1 MALLQDRDRQRV
13 QAELEKLAHP
23 VKLIN
28 FTQELACEYCRE
40 TEQIAR
46 ELGELSDTLQVE
58 VYNFQIDREQVA
70 KYRIDKIPALVV
82 EGEKD
87 YGVRFYGIPMGYEF
101 MSLLGAIKDAGARK
115 TGLAEKTRA
124 ALATLVKPVHL
135 QVYVTP
141 T

>member
-1 MALLQDRDRQRV
+1 MAFIQDKDRTVIKTRFE
-13 QAELEKLAHP
+13 ELDHP

-40 TEQIAR
+40 TEQLVR
-46 ELGELSDTLQVE
+46 EMGELSDKLQIE
-58 VYNFQIDREQVA
+58 VYNFQIDKDAVA
-70 KYRIDKIPALVV
+70 KYRIDKIPAIVV
-82 EGEKD
+82 EGERD
-87 YGVRFYGIPMGYEF
+87 YGVRFYGIPSGYEF

-115 TGLAEKTRA
+115 TGLSDKTKAALA
-124 ALATLVKPVHL
+124 ALATPVHL